1 MICNTTNLA
10 CLINTCGLISK
21 NLIGVNKKTA
31 SLKRLAVLIYI
42 LCTSGG
48 VATSASSGL
57 TRGNAVVQGLLGFY
71 SVTSNVSIS
80 APKLPAATTH

>member
-10 CLINTCGLISK
+10 SINNTCGLIPK
-21 NLIGVNKKTA
+21 NPISVNKKTA
-31 SLKRLAVLIYI
+31 GLKRLAVFIYI